1 MAEERIERRL
11 AAVLAAD
18 VVGYSGLIERDETGT
33 RARLNAAF
41 DQIIAPTLDRHRGR
55 LFKTMGDGFLAEF
68 ASVVDAVDCAGAIQ
82 QGFAETSDLVLRI
95 GVNLGDVI
103 AEGDDLHGDGV
114 NVAARI
120 ESLAAPGGITIS
132 RSVRDQIRDKLDV
145 TLHDMGEIEV
155 KNISRPVRVFS
166 VGKPGPAPA
175 ASTQPVTRPV
185 TRWLFLAAAALV
197 LLLGGMLAYD
207 RLRPPDVEAASLSRM
222 RLVLPEE
229 PSVAV
234 LPFTSLSSAED
245 DVMLTRAVSE
255 DLTRSLAR
263 VRGLFVI
270 ASSSTERYRDQTTSP
285 ATVAEELGVAQV
297 VRGTLRRFGERVRID
312 AELIDALSGRIV
324 WSGRI
329 ERASDD
335 VFDLQDALV
344 TQLARQLSEDLE
356 RVQDPHRFTE
366 NPEAFLLWA
375 RADEA
380 SWVNTPVSYESA
392 RALARQALALD
403 PDFIRAKAL
412 LGFVETQTGYFRVAD
427 DPQAALERALE
438 IGREV
443 VRLAPDDWYSR
454 QVLAQTLLNL
464 RDYEGAL
471 VEFRRA
477 MELEPAHPHL
487 LTRSALALIFLG
499 RGAEAEELL
508 NLSVRLNPYHNW
520 LPDQLLG
527 QAIYLQGRYAEA
539 LDHLEAARS
548 KNPNFIGNLWWRA
561 ATYGQL
567 GQTDKAHETVAAIL
581 ARTPDASISTS
592 FIQITDPVG
601 QDRFQQGLRAA
612 GLPE

>member
-1 MAEERIERRL
+1 MAEERVERRL
-11 AAVLAAD
+11 AAVFAAD
-18 VVGYSGLIERDETGT
+18 VVGYSGLIEHDETGT
-33 RARLNAAF
+33 RVKLNTAF
-41 DQIIAPTLDRHRGR
+41 DEIIAPALKLHRGR

-68 ASVVDAVDCAGAIQ
+68 ASVVEAVECAGVIQ
-82 QGFAETSDLVLRI
+82 KGFSNESDLVLRI

-103 AEGDDLHGDGV
+103 VEGDDLHGDGV

-120 ESLAAPGGITIS
+120 EALAEPGGIAIS
-132 RSVRDQIRDKLDV
+132 RSARDQIRDKLNV
-145 TLHDMGEIEV
+145 TLHDLGEVEV
-155 KNISRPVRVFS
+155 KNISRPVRVFR
-166 VGKPGPAPA
+166 VGESG
-175 ASTQPVTRPV
+175 S
-185 TRWLFLAAAALV
+185 AAAAQTPAVARSVPRWVLPAVAVSV
-197 LLLGGMLAYD
+197 LLFGSMLAYD
-207 RLRPPDVEAASLSRM
+207 RMRLADVEAASLSRM
-222 RLVLPEE
+222 QLVLPDE

-234 LPFTSLSSAED
+234 LPFRSLSGSED
-245 DVMLTRAVSE
+245 DVLLTRAVSE

-270 ASSSTERYRDQTTSP
+270 ASSSAERYRGQTTSP

-297 VRGTLRRFGERVRID
+297 VRGTLRRSGDRVRVD
-312 AELIDALSGRIV
+312 AELIDVLSGRIV
-324 WSGRI
+324 WSDRI
-329 ERASDD
+329 ERASED
-335 VFDLQDALV
+335 VFELQDALV
-344 TQLARQLSEDLE
+344 AQLAQQLAEDLE

-380 SWVNTPVSYESA
+380 SWVNTPASYESA

-403 PDFIRAKAL
+403 PDFVRAKAM

-427 DPQAALERALE
+427 DPRAALERGLE

-471 VEFRRA
+471 VEFKRA

-499 RGAEAEELL
+499 RGAEAEEML
-508 NLSVRLNPYHNW
+508 NLSVRLNPFHNW

-527 QAIYLQGRYAEA
+527 QSIYLQGRYAQA
-539 LDHLEAARS
+539 LEHLEISRN
-548 KNPNFIGNLWWRA
+548 KNPKFIGNLWWRA
-561 ATYGQL
+561 AAYGQL
-567 GQTDKAHETVAAIL
+567 GQNERARETVDAIL
-581 ARTPDASISTS
+581 ERMPNASISTS
-592 FIQITDPVG
+592 FIQISDPVG
-601 QDRFQQGLRAA
+601 QERFQKGLRAA

>member
-1 MAEERIERRL
+1 MAEERVERRL
-11 AAVLAAD
+11 AAVFAAD
-18 VVGYSGLIERDETGT
+18 IVGYSGLIEHDETGT
-33 RARLNAAF
+33 RVKLNTAF
-41 DQIIAPTLDRHRGR
+41 DEIIAPALKLHRGR

-68 ASVVDAVDCAGAIQ
+68 ASVVEAVECAGVIQ
-82 QGFAETSDLVLRI
+82 KGFSNESDLVLRI

-103 AEGDDLHGDGV
+103 VEGDDLHGDGV

-120 ESLAAPGGITIS
+120 EALAEPGGIAIS
-132 RSVRDQIRDKLDV
+132 RSARDQIRDKLNV
-145 TLHDMGEIEV
+145 TLHDLGEVEV
-155 KNISRPVRVFS
+155 KNISRPVRVFR
-166 VGKPGPAPA
+166 VGESG
-175 ASTQPVTRPV
+175 S
-185 TRWLFLAAAALV
+185 AAAAPTPAVARSMPRWVLSAVAVSV
-197 LLLGGMLAYD
+197 LLFGSMLAYD
-207 RLRPPDVEAASLSRM
+207 RMRLTDVEAASMSRM
-222 RLVLPEE
+222 QLVLPDE

-234 LPFTSLSSAED
+234 LPFRSLSGSED
-245 DVMLTRAVSE
+245 DVLLTRAVSE

-263 VRGLFVI
+263 VKGLFVI
-270 ASSSTERYRDQTTSP
+270 ASSSAERYRGQTTSP

-297 VRGTLRRFGERVRID
+297 VRGTLRRSGDRVRVD

-324 WSGRI
+324 WSDRI
-329 ERASDD
+329 ERASED
-335 VFDLQDALV
+335 VFELQDALV
-344 TQLARQLSEDLE
+344 AQLAQQLAEDLE

-380 SWVNTPVSYESA
+380 SWVNTSASYESA

-403 PDFIRAKAL
+403 PGFVRAKAM

-427 DPQAALERALE
+427 DPRAALERGLE

-454 QVLAQTLLNL
+454 QVLAQALLNL

-471 VEFRRA
+471 VEFKRA

-499 RGAEAEELL
+499 RGAEAEEML
-508 NLSVRLNPYHNW
+508 NLSVRLNPFHNW

-527 QAIYLQGRYAEA
+527 QSIYLQGRYAQA
-539 LDHLEAARS
+539 LEYLEISRN
-548 KNPNFIGNLWWRA
+548 KNPKFIGNLWWRA
-561 ATYGQL
+561 AAYGQL
-567 GQTDKAHETVAAIL
+567 GQNERARETVDAIL
-581 ARTPDASISTS
+581 ERMPNASISTS
-592 FIQITDPVG
+592 FIQISDPVG
-601 QDRFQQGLRAA
+601 QERFQKGLRAA

>member
-1 MAEERIERRL
+1 MTEERIERRL
-11 AAVLAAD
+11 AAVFAAD
-18 VVGYSGLIERDETGT
+18 IVGYSGLIERDETGT

-41 DQIIAPTLDRHRGR
+41 DKIIAPALERHRGR

-68 ASVVDAVDCAGAIQ
+68 ASVVDAVDCAGVIQ
-82 QGFAETSDLVLRI
+82 KDFSDKSELVLRI
-95 GVNLGDVI
+95 GINLGDVI

-120 ESLAAPGGITIS
+120 EALAEPGGIAIS
-132 RSVRDQIRDKLDV
+132 RSARDQIRDKLSV
-145 TLHDMGEIEV
+145 TLHDLGEIEV

-166 VGKPGPAPA
+166 VGEPGSAPA
-175 ASTQPVTRPV
+175 AQTRTVTRRVP
-185 TRWLFLAAAALV
+185 RWVLVAVSVFTLLF
-197 LLLGGMLAYD
+197 GGILAYD
-207 RLRPPDVEAASLSRM
+207 RMRPADVEAASLSRM
-222 RLVLPEE
+222 QLVLPEE

-234 LPFTSLSSAED
+234 LPFMSLSSSED
-245 DVMLTRAVSE
+245 DVLLARAVSE

-270 ASSSTERYRDQTTSP
+270 ASSSTERYRGQTTSP
-285 ATVAEELGVAQV
+285 ATIAEELGVAQV

-324 WSGRI
+324 WSDRI
-329 ERASDD
+329 ERASED

-392 RALARQALALD
+392 RALARQALAVD
-403 PDFIRAKAL
+403 PDFVRAKAL

-471 VEFRRA
+471 VEFKRA

-487 LTRSALALIFLG
+487 LTRSALALVFLG

-527 QAIYLQGRYAEA
+527 QSIYLQGRYDEA
-539 LDHLEAARS
+539 LEHLEIARS
-548 KNPNFIGNLWWRA
+548 KNPKFIGNLWWRA

-567 GQTDKAHETVAAIL
+567 GQDDKARQTVSAIL
-581 ARTPDASISTS
+581 ARTPGASISTS

-601 QDRFQQGLRAA
+601 QERFQKGLRAA

>member
-41 DQIIAPTLDRHRGR
+41 DQIIAPALDRHRGR

-120 ESLAAPGGITIS
+120 EALAAPGGITIS

-185 TRWLFLAAAALV
+185 TRWLLLAAAALV
-197 LLLGGMLAYD
+197 LLLGGVLAYD

-539 LDHLEAARS
+539 LAHLEAARG

-567 GQTDKAHETVAAIL
+567 GQTDKARETVAAIL